1 MDERTAF
8 GILEIS
14 VTKEVDRIKKAYRAV
29 LKHTNP
35 EDDPEGF
42 KRLRTAYETAC
53 AYAVSPQEEE
63 EQCSQIDAWI
73 KHAEEIY
80 DSLSKRIN
88 VAQWESLL
96 DEEICLDLEIGEEV
110 KDRFFDFLMEHYRLP
125 KKVWELFDQ
134 RYFIEEDKQQFLERY
149 PENFVNF
156 MIDQLHMAA
165 GFPYGLFEGAD
176 DGDYDGFLNTYFD
189 LYDAVEEEKKELAQ
203 DLLRNLDASGIFHPL
218 VEMERYALEIS
229 PETQEDICTKV
240 RGFLEKYSEEIR
252 IQIPGAA
259 LLLKAGKQ
267 EEAARWYEEVL
278 KKIPNHYTANWQ
290 LLLYYKEQGEYE
302 KAKKRGEEIIRNF
315 GANQELQTKMKE
327 INDALLNKYKNKIK
341 EGQITGEEYIEFG
354 WCCLQNEYYT
364 EGIDTLLSW
373 KPEEKERT
381 GYYCILE
388 RLYYSDK
395 KPQQT
400 EDMGY
405 LWIEAIKKEAPGLT
419 KEEQEHV
426 PQRIAAAYYIMG
438 RAWMEEEIQEEHA
451 LECLEKS
458 LEYDDKQ
465 EECYLGKI
473 VLLRKLNRRKEAL
486 EICDKILSLNEKSF
500 WAYVYRMDLY
510 VDLKNGQGVIDNYY
524 KAREIYAYYPHL
536 YETAAET
543 YLKYDQ
549 YGDAIDVLKEAERLE
564 ISTPK
569 LQYLYI
575 RCKRILRKTLED
587 TKELKKE
594 ILKVLSSM
602 KEQGEPQEYADVLA
616 EAARCFSSLEEEKEA
631 LSYIQ
636 KAIFIRQEPDFYWVQ
651 SMIEMKL
658 QEYTKA
664 LKSLEI
670 CEKAYPDGEEV
681 YSRIG
686 RCYFRLGE
694 YEKALR
700 YHKKVLELAPEHRCA
715 NSDILD
721 IYKIWLDR
729 NQNLAER
736 KRLYEEGMFY
746 ASRQIEIEPNAYFY
760 IERGNFHMSYQ
771 QRQRAVLDYEKAIE
785 LEPDNAYG
793 YYNMGRAYE
802 FMGKYEKA
810 LECFQKSLVVERP
823 ESRLETRKSMCECA
837 RKLGH
842 YEEAIRYI
850 KEELEAYPD
859 DTGSKK
865 WISILYAYM
874 GKAEEASYWL
884 KKKCGQDIQQME
896 YEKAVLYIQLGKGME
911 AELLLQGLQQKRYQL
926 AKIAMAQAWNYLY
939 NLDDKKRSAKA
950 AKKAVSL
957 EKIGTEDYLNA
968 CIILEEIYY
977 RMGKQK
983 RAEKA
988 GEETRRG
995 ILAYYGEGAEL
1006 TRNRKQYWYQMGKS
1020 YYFQGDYK
1028 NAKRWF
1034 GKMYGAM
1041 EDCSDCVGYRGRI
1054 CCFDMFLAQGFLYEI
1069 EGDLDNA
1076 WSCYKSAL
1084 QENPLDFDACYARK
1098 RLKKERKDDKA
1109 YDDRNRFGNNQ

>member
-14 VTKEVDRIKKAYRAV
+14 VTREVDVIKKAYREH

-35 EDDPEGF
+35 EDNPEGF
-42 KRLRTAYETAC
+42 KRLRAAYETAC
-53 AYAVSPQEEE
+53 AYAVSPEEEE

-73 KHAEEIY
+73 KQAEEIY

-88 VAQWESLL
+88 VAQWENLL
-96 DEEICLDLEIGEEV
+96 DEDICLDLETGEEI

-134 RYFIEEDKQQFLERY
+134 RYFIEEDKQQFLERF

-165 GFPYGLFEGAD
+165 GFPYELFEGAD

-189 LYDAVEEEKKELAQ
+189 LYDAVEKEKKELAQ
-203 DLLRNLDASGIFHPL
+203 DLLRTLDASGIFHPL
-218 VEMERYALEIS
+218 VEMERYALEFS
-229 PETQEDICTKV
+229 PETQEDICKKV

-267 EEAARWYEEVL
+267 GEAAHWYEEVL

-315 GANQELQTKMKE
+315 GASQELQTKMRE
-327 INDALLNKYKNKIK
+327 VNDALLDKYRKKIK
-341 EGQITGEEYIEFG
+341 EEQITGEEYIDFG

-373 KPEEKERT
+373 KPNEKEKT
-381 GYYCILE
+381 GYYSVLE

-395 KPQQT
+395 NPQQA
-400 EDMGY
+400 ENMGY
-405 LWIEAIKKEAPGLT
+405 LWIEAIQKEAPGLT
-419 KEEQEHV
+419 KEEQKHV

-438 RAWMEEEIQEEHA
+438 RAWMEEEKQEGHA

-465 EECYLGKI
+465 EECYLGKV

-486 EICDKILSLNEKSF
+486 EVCDKILSLNEKSF

-536 YETAAET
+536 YETAAEV

-569 LQYLYI
+569 LQYFHI
-575 RCKRILRKTLED
+575 RCKRILRKTPED
-587 TKELKKE
+587 NQELKTE
-594 ILKVLSSM
+594 ILEVLSSM
-602 KEQGEPQEYADVLA
+602 
-616 EAARCFSSLEEEKEA
+616 EEEKEA
-631 LSYIQ
+631 LRYIQ
-636 KAIFIRQEPDFYWVQ
+636 KAISIRQEPDFYWVQ

-658 QEYTKA
+658 QKYTQA

-670 CEKAYPDGEEV
+670 CKKAYPDGEEV

-694 YEKALR
+694 YEKSMK

-715 NSDILD
+715 NGDILD

-729 NQNLAER
+729 SRNLAER
-736 KRLYEEGMFY
+736 KRFYEEGMIY
-746 ASRQIEIEPNAYFY
+746 ANRQIEIAPNAYFY
-760 IERGNFHMSYQ
+760 IERGNFHISYQ
-771 QRQRAVLDYEKAIE
+771 QRQLAILDYEKAIE
-785 LEPDNAYG
+785 LEPDNVYG

-810 LECFQKSLVVERP
+810 LEYFQKSLVAERT
-823 ESRLETRKSMCECA
+823 ESHLGTRKSMCECA
-837 RKLGH
+837 RKLGR
-842 YEEAIRYI
+842 YEDAIRYI
-850 KEELEAYPD
+850 KEELEVYPD
-859 DTGSKK
+859 DTGCKK

-874 GKAEEASYWL
+874 GKAEEAFYWL

-911 AELLLQGLQQKRYQL
+911 AELLLQGLQRNRYQL
-926 AKIAMAQAWNYLY
+926 AKTAMAQAWNYLY
-939 NLDDKKRSAKA
+939 NLDDKKRSVKA
-950 AKKAVSL
+950 AKKAAAL
-957 EKIGTEDYLNA
+957 EKIGTEGYLSA
-968 CIILEEIYY
+968 CILLEEIYY
-977 RMGKQK
+977 RMEKLK
-983 RAEKA
+983 KAEKA
-988 GEETRRG
+988 GEETRRAL
-995 ILAYYGEGAEL
+995 LACYGEDAEL
-1006 TRNRKQYWYQMGKS
+1006 TTVRKRYWYQMGKS
-1020 YYFQGDYK
+1020 YYFQRDYE
-1028 NAKRWF
+1028 NAKLWF
-1034 GKMYGAM
+1034 GKMQGAV
-1041 EDCSDCVGYRGRI
+1041 EDCSNCAGYRGRT
-1054 CCFDMFLAQGFLYEI
+1054 CCFDMFLARGFLYEI
-1069 EGDLDNA
+1069 EGDLDGA
-1076 WSCYKSAL
+1076 WRCYKAAL

-1109 YDDRNRFGNNQ
+1109 YDDRN